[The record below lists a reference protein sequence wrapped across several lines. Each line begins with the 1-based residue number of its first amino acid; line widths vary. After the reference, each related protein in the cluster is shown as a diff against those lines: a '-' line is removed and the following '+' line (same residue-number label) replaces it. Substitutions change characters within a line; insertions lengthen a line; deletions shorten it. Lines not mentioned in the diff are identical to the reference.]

1 MYSSTITLSATNY
14 DLNLQNARS
23 SVRSDA
29 TAPLGAPRTLT
40 ISHETNAKTGLVSSA
55 VLLSDTK
62 VIPVGTTNVT
72 DVAKVYLKLQYN
84 PANGRASLE
93 ADIKA
98 MITELVDFVA
108 DATNGVAFV
117 DKLLNLES

>member
-1 MYSSTITLSATNY
+1 MYSSTITLTATNY

-29 TAPLGAPRTLT
+29 TAPLASPRTLT
-40 ISHETNAKTGLVSSA
+40 ISHETNTKSGLVSSA
-55 VLLSDTK
+55 VLLSNAQ
-62 VIPVGTTNVT
+62 VVPVGTSNVT

-98 MITELVDFVA
+98 MITEMVDFLA
-108 DATNGVAFV
+108 DPVNGAVFV